1 MSDYI
6 KWLRSKVETE
16 TVILNFAG
24 VCLTNDNGGI
34 LLQKRSG
41 NTDIWGLPGGALEIG
56 ESIEE
61 AAVRE
66 VKEETGLD
74 IKVDYL
80 IGVYSKYFHELPN
93 GDKYQA
99 ICYFFKGKILGGN
112 FCIDNV
118 ETYDLQYFAPNKL
131 PPLFVQ
137 QHADA
142 INDFFDAKRGVYR

>member
-6 KWLRSKVETE
+6 KWLRSKVGIE

-24 VCLTNDNGGI
+24 VCLTNDSGEI

-41 NTDIWGLPGGALEIG
+41 NHNIWGVPGGALEIG
-56 ESIEE
+56 ESIE
-61 AAVRE
+61 AAAIRE

-74 IKVDYL
+74 VKVDYL
-80 IGVYSKYFHELPN
+80 VGVYSKYLHELPN
-93 GDKYQA
+93 GDKFQA
-99 ICYFFKGKILGGN
+99 ICYFFKGTVVGGDL
-112 FCIDNV
+112 CIDNV
-118 ETYDLQYFAPNKL
+118 ETYDLRYFSQEKL

-142 INDFFDAKRGVYR
+142 IKDFYDGKVGVCR